1 MPRREVLT
9 PAERTQL
16 FAFPDNEGEL
26 IRLGTLSRTDLMFIR
41 HHRGDHNRL
50 GIAVQMTY
58 LRYPSR
64 VLGESEAPHPP
75 LLEIVAA
82 QLKVAPAAWSYYAT
96 RDETR
101 REHLQELLDR
111 SGLRQFAKADY
122 RSLTDW
128 LTPLA
133 MQTTQGMVLAQALAE
148 ELRVRHVLLP
158 PVPVIEHVCATA
170 LTRAERAT
178 FERLT
183 RPLSP
188 THQTALDSVLAVR
201 ADSATSTLAW
211 LRQPPGAPS
220 ANAVLGHLAR
230 LRAVGIAQGRK
241 EGRPHGRPPTMQQYA
256 SEIATLFAGGIS
268 KRQIAARLSISRAS
282 VRRMLPAHREASR
295 AELVRRRA

>member
-1 MPRREVLT
+1 MPRRDVLT
-9 PAERTQL
+9 PTERAQL
-16 FAFPDNEGEL
+16 FAFPDDEGEL
-26 IRLGTLSRTDLMFIR
+26 IRLGTLSRTDLTFIR

-75 LLEIVAA
+75 LLGIVAA
-82 QLKVAPAAWSYYAT
+82 QLKVAPAAWSFYAT

-111 SGLRQFAKADY
+111 SGLRQFGRGDY
-122 RSLTDW
+122 RSLTEW

-158 PVPVIEHVCATA
+158 PIPVIEHLCATA

-178 FERLT
+178 FDRLT
-183 RPLSP
+183 KPL
-188 THQTALDSVLAVR
+188 TEAHRAALDSVLTVR
-201 ADSATSTLAW
+201 TGEATSTLAW
-211 LRQPPGAPS
+211 LRQAPGNPS
-220 ANAVLGHLAR
+220 ANAVLAHLAR
-230 LRAVGIAQGRK
+230 LRAVRELA
-241 EGRPHGRPPTMQQYA
+241 
-256 SEIATLFAGGIS
+256 
-268 KRQIAARLSISRAS
+268 
-282 VRRMLPAHREASR
+282 LPASSKAILSPGQRSCFPN
-295 AELVRRRA
+295 